1 MILEEYFNY
10 RQELLDQSKDEE
22 GFVQQSL
29 FLSQV
34 LPSMQEAKLI
44 DTEEANDSYYS
55 YGSENMKVNAYCVN
69 DSGERLQL
77 FIVNEDSIDL
87 TKKDKEL
94 QISTKSYYESQFK
107 RATKFLNKAF
117 KRHLN
122 DEIQDSSPVRALISQ
137 ISSSQGAHQFDVV
150 EIFLV
155 SATSTVS
162 LMGSKPQPKHIDF
175 ISNELKVTYTKDRE
189 NRTKNILIKKRLIDL
204 NFLYNVLISQGNREA
219 LTVDFEQI
227 FGKTI
232 ESIKAADEKHFESYL
247 CVLPAKLIATLYK
260 EHSTRLLEKNVR
272 SFLQFRGVN
281 KGIRETIRIE
291 PEKFIAYNNG
301 LTITA
306 TEGSIIDKAGK
317 TFISS
322 LTDFQIVNGGQT
334 TATIYFTQKD
344 GFDISKVNVMA
355 KINIAKKNSD
365 EELEELITNISTFS
379 NAQSRVSKVDLRSRN
394 PQLVR
399 LKSLS
404 ESVLTPS
411 GLKWFFERAKG
422 EFNTKLRIA
431 GSNKNRLKKEYPNE
445 RRFSKEQL
453 AKYYSAWGN
462 EPYMVK
468 KGGEKVFRLFIEEI
482 SGEGKSKKLVEINRV
497 FYEDLIAKIILFR
510 KLEKI
515 YGQGKNSMGQIRS
528 AVIPYT
534 IAVLYSYTDSS
545 KKSRPFDLLK
555 IWLQEGLESDLTI
568 FFTELLSL
576 MNDLIKKYSESDD
589 YGEYSKKP
597 ELWTSIIGSYEIEEF
612 MQSVNATR
620 ILKKYSVSEED
631 QKKRSISVVEVN
643 FKNVNDNILVHTNG
657 VGYYE
662 SISSALTNTLTTADE
677 AKISIIKS
685 SIINRKDLDDKLL
698 DFEKGLINR
707 IRVNNPE
714 VFDQLSSE
722 SNYIYYDTLNSII
735 KKYNTIIELEES
747 FVSEFDKIRE
757 LGEHRGIEFATVFS
771 HIGNQFERGVAP
783 TVEQIYYASNYYN
796 KDSEPNSI
804 IPQKIDFSKIV
815 ITDLLMRKM
824 VEWDSKYRVLS
835 VKQQAYIAD
844 FAYGL
849 NRLTAFHEK
858 NIRNYLEKLNDK
870 GFKL

>member
-1 MILEEYFNY
+1 MIIKEYFDY
-10 RQELLDQSKDEE
+10 RKELLDQSKDEE

-34 LPSMQEAKLI
+34 LPSMLEAKLI
-44 DTEEANDSYYS
+44 DTEDANDSYYS
-55 YGSENMKVNAYCVN
+55 YGPENMKVNAYCVN

-77 FIVNEDSIDL
+77 FIVNEESIDL

-107 RATKFLNKAF
+107 RATKFLDKAF

-137 ISSSQGAHQFDVV
+137 ISSSQGVHQFDVV

-155 SATSTVS
+155 SATATVS
-162 LMGSKPQPKHIDF
+162 LMGSKPQPKQIDF
-175 ISNELKVTYTKDRE
+175 ISNELKVTYTKDQE
-189 NRTKNILIKKRLIDL
+189 KRTKSILIKKRLIDL

-227 FGKTI
+227 SGKAI

-247 CVLPAKLIATLYK
+247 CVLPAKLIADLYK

-306 TEGSIIDKAGK
+306 TEGSIIDKGGK

-344 GFDISKVNVMA
+344 GYDISKVNVMA

-431 GSNKNRLKKEYPNE
+431 GSNKNRLKREYPNE

-482 SGEGKSKKLVEINRV
+482 SGEGKSKNPIEINRV

-534 IAVLYSYTDSS
+534 IAVIYSYTDSS
-545 KKSRPFDLLK
+545 RKSRPFDLLK
-555 IWLQEGLESDLTI
+555 IWVEEGLEDDLTT
-568 FFTELLSL
+568 FFTELLYL
-576 MNDLIKKYSESDD
+576 MNGLIKKYSESDD
-589 YGEYSKKP
+589 YGEYSKKS

-612 MQSVNATR
+612 MQSANTVQ
-620 ILKKYSVSEED
+620 ILKKYSLSEED
-631 QKKRSISVVEVN
+631 QKKRSISIIEVD
-643 FKNVNDNILVHTNG
+643 FKNINDNILIHTNG
-657 VGYYE
+657 VGYYK
-662 SISSALTNTLTTADE
+662 SISSALTNTLTHAE
-677 AKISIIKS
+677 EVKVSAIISA
-685 SIINRKDLDDKLL
+685 IINQNDLDDKMLG
-698 DFEKGLINR
+698 FEKSLINN
-707 IRVNNPE
+707 IRVNSPE
-714 VFDQLSSE
+714 VFDNLMSN
-722 SNYIYYDTLNSII
+722 SNYAYYDSLNNIIKEYNSII
-735 KKYNTIIELEES
+735 ES
-747 FVSEFDKIRE
+747 GKDLVSEFEKIRD
-757 LGEHRGIEFATVFS
+757 LAEHKGADFASVFS
-771 HIGNQFERGVAP
+771 QIGMQLEKGIAP
-783 TVEQIYYASNYYN
+783 TVEQVYYTANYYN
-796 KDSEPNSI
+796 ESIKSNSI
-804 IPQKIDFSKIV
+804 TPKKVNFSKIK

-824 VEWDSKYRVLS
+824 VEWDSKYVVLS
-835 VKQQAYIAD
+835 VNQRNYIAN
-844 FAYGL
+844 FAYGFD
-849 NRLTAFHEK
+849 RLTAFHEK
-858 NIRNYLEKLNDK
+858 NIKNYLEKLHDK
-870 GFKL
+870 GFDL